1 MGGFTLGSVIIPG
14 AATQASR
21 GCEGA
26 ASAGEAPAGEGL
38 AGEALA
44 GEGRAGEGLAGE
56 IRTGERLARL
66 RLVGPGE
73 AVEARPD
80 GQDAGTRSGG
90 ERVANEPGANGQDV
104 IEQSVN
110 GPGVNGPGV
119 SRPGVNGPGV
129 SRPGVNGRGV
139 NGREL
144 DGPWGER
151 RLGRELAGWGGPDLR
166 GGAGLGSLGET
177 ELSRVEFVV
186 VDLETTGWSPEVAA
200 ITEIA
205 AVRVTGAGAVGWG
218 ARRRGGTGTRRSNGP
233 EHADGRGD
241 RAGYGGRRGDQA
253 GRAEG
258 GRQDGRAGGR
268 REFVRLGEFASLV
281 DPGVPV
287 PPGIAELTG
296 INDSMLAAAPRLGA
310 VLPRLLEFS
319 RGCVLVAHNAPFD
332 LRFLVAAST
341 DCGVAWPGFTV
352 LDTVMLARRVMDP
365 DEVADCKLG
374 TLAGFFGAR
383 TAPSHRA
390 LADARATADVLSWL
404 VRRLEHRGI
413 RTIQQLSAWPDVVA

>member
-1 MGGFTLGSVIIPG
+1 VGGPTLGSVIIPG
-14 AATQASR
+14 AATRAPR

-26 ASAGEAPAGEGL
+26 VSAGEGPAGEGL
-38 AGEALA
+38 A
-44 GEGRAGEGLAGE
+44 
-56 IRTGERLARL
+56 RL
-66 RLVGPGE
+66 RLV
-73 AVEARPD
+73 RPEELAETV
-80 GQDAGTRSGG
+80 Q
-90 ERVANEPGANGQDV
+90 
-104 IEQSVN
+104 
-110 GPGVNGPGV
+110 GVNGQ
-119 SRPGVNGPGV
+119 GVN
-129 SRPGVNGRGV
+129 RQGV

-144 DGPWGER
+144 DGPRGER

-166 GGAGLGSLGET
+166 GGADLGSLGET
-177 ELSRVEFVV
+177 ELSQVEFAV

-218 ARRRGGTGTRRSNGP
+218 SRRS
-233 EHADGRGD
+233 RG
-241 RAGYGGRRGDQA
+241 AGA
-253 GRAEG
+253 
-258 GRQDGRAGGR
+258 GR
-268 REFVRLGEFASLV
+268 REFVRRGEFASLV

-296 INDSMLAAAPRLGA
+296 ITDSMLAAAPRLGA

-332 LRFLVAAST
+332 LRFLVAGCG

-413 RTIQQLSAWPDVVA
+413 RTIRQLSAWPDVVA